1 MAEPN
6 LVELYV
12 GFCEGLSLNNAQREQ
27 FWRDIC
33 DEIERVEAALPDPDG
48 ASSEEIEAA
57 CVRVQ
62 VRPIE
67 ELALALHWQMVTD
80 VVERSRRKLGADEEE
95 GETVESKVKL
105 KLYSDNFAIIRNFRR
120 ESSFPGYL
128 RTIVQRTFHDLRVE
142 RFGKWHH
149 SAAAERLGPLAKD
162 LERMIY
168 REGYTQSEA
177 ISTLLTSNPE
187 ISRAALESTLEEL
200 PIKQRRPSMV
210 SMEGIEDVISTDSD
224 SDILMITGE
233 HFRLSERAAAV
244 VRQFMDGLEDVDRK
258 LLQFLFERNLKI
270 STIARMLMKDQKGLY
285 RRRDELLARLR
296 KELENVGMGQKD
308 AADLYRHIAKIAD
321 FGFEKRGK

>member
-1 MAEPN
+1 MTERG

-12 GFCEGLSLNNAQREQ
+12 TFCDGLSLNDAQREQ

-33 DEIERVEAALPDPDG
+33 EQIEHVEAALPDPER
-48 ASSEEIEAA
+48 ATTEEIEAA
-57 CVRVQ
+57 CQRVDVRA
-62 VRPIE
+62 IE
-67 ELALALHWQMVTD
+67 ELALACHWEMVTG

-95 GETVESKVKL
+95 GEAVESRVKL
-105 KLYSDNFAIIRNFRR
+105 KLYANNFEIVRRFRR
-120 ESSFPGYL
+120 ESSFPVYL

-177 ISTLLTSNPE
+177 ISALLTSHPE
-187 ISRAALESTLEEL
+187 VSRAKLQNLLEAL
-200 PIKQRRPSMV
+200 PVKQRRPAIV
-210 SMEGIEDVISTDSD
+210 PIEGVADMLSTESD

-233 HFRLSERAAAV
+233 RFRLSERVAAV
-244 VRQFMDGLEDVDRK
+244 VRRFFDGLGDTDRK

-270 STIARMLMKDQKGLY
+270 SAIARMLKKDQQSLY
-285 RRRDELLARLR
+285 RRRDDLLARLR
-296 KELENVGMGQKD
+296 NELEQAGIGQED
-308 AADLYRHIAKIAD
+308 SADLYRHIAKLVD
-321 FGFEKRGK
+321 FGFDKNET